1 MNEEEIRALQDAMEE
16 MRRNGSLSAES
27 LSKLNTSAS
36 RAEQGVEKF
45 GKAAGTVAA
54 GLGRA
59 VNDLSKAGGS
69 FNNLTG
75 SIDSLASGTKFLTD
89 KFGAVGKGLG
99 IAVDAFAGA
108 AKFVI
113 NQLQEVAGNYQS
125 LGDVSATAA
134 DGITGL
140 QRQFQQMGLVSLPAF
155 TKSLAA
161 NSTGMA
167 IFGRG
172 MAGAAEEFSRLSGA
186 LTTGETAEQFLRLGI
201 NLDQV
206 GASAAN
212 YAAAQARFGGITRQ
226 QMDGLAGST
235 RRYIEELDLIARMT
249 GNTRQQQEQEQQKSL
264 ADARFRAKIFEMI
277 NNGQVKEAE
286 ELQKYVNGLGGAA
299 GDAARAL
306 VTGVPLTEEAA
317 KANMLFNDTIRQNV
331 NAVRNGA
338 KATQAIENTMEGAAI
353 GVEKFGKTI
362 QYTGTEAFG
371 AATTQAFDFA
381 SFIRTRNEFLREGM
395 SLEEANRRAQ
405 EELKKGTDSNTEQ
418 FAKSQRQIA
427 ETGKN
432 LQQLQMALA
441 MKAIPAVE
449 TFSGALDSAS
459 KKIME
464 YFGVKPTGPA
474 AAPGSAPGTTA
485 GGPGGA
491 PGAAPTAGPAPAGRP
506 GTVGA
511 GVSGPPAAGG
521 GIFGGGAP
529 PRTAPGAAP
538 PPTTGA
544 GATSLGNLRELI
556 AGVESRGN
564 YNVVVGGQTYPLT
577 TMTVAEVMNLQKK
590 LIGEGKN
597 SAAGKYQIKYE
608 TLAGI
613 IGSAGVSRD
622 DKFDE
627 SVQDKL
633 ANALIMRRG
642 FEQYSRNPTQ
652 EGKERFLANLA
663 KEWAGL
669 PGGPSGE
676 SYYKGV
682 GNNKAGVSWEKALQ
696 SFDIGGIAVGPRSGY
711 QAVLHGIEAV
721 VPLPDGRTIPV
732 EMRGINESFA
742 NQSGMLEAQIGK
754 LDELIRVMRD
764 QVTISSKILQVSQ

>member
-16 MRRNGSLSAES
+16 MRRNGALSSDSLSR
-27 LSKLNTSAS
+27 LNTSAS
-36 RAEQGVEKF
+36 KASQGVDKF
-45 GKAAGTVAA
+45 GKTAGTVAA
-54 GLGRA
+54 SLGRA

-75 SIDSLASGTKFLTD
+75 TIDTLASGTKFLTD
-89 KFGAVGKGLG
+89 KFGFAGKALG
-99 IAVDAFAGA
+99 VAVDAFAGA

-113 NQLQEVAGNYQS
+113 NQLQEVAGNYQA

-155 TKSLAA
+155 TKSLAS
-161 NSTGMA
+161 NTTGLA

-172 MAGAAEEFSRLSGA
+172 MVGAAEEFSKLSGA
-186 LTTGETAEQFLRLGI
+186 LTTGETAERFLRLGI

-226 QMDGLAGST
+226 QLDGLAGST
-235 RRYIEELDLIARMT
+235 RKYIEELDLIARMT

-277 NNGQVKEAE
+277 ANGQGEQAE

-306 VTGVPLTEEAA
+306 VTGVPLTEEATR
-317 KANMLFNDTIRQNV
+317 ANQLFNDTIRQNV
-331 NAVRNGA
+331 NAIRNGA
-338 KATQAIENTMEGAAI
+338 KATQAIENTMEGAAV

-371 AATTQAFDFA
+371 AATTQAYDFA
-381 SFIRTRNEFLREGM
+381 SFIRTRNEFLAKGET
-395 SLEEANRRAQ
+395 LEEANRKAQ
-405 EELKKGTDSNTEQ
+405 EALKKGTDATTNE
-418 FAKSQRQIA
+418 FAKSQRAIT

-441 MKAIPAVE
+441 LKATPAVE
-449 TFSGALDSAS
+449 TFSNALDAAS
-459 KKIME
+459 KKIMKI
-464 YFGVKPTGPA
+464 FGVKPTGPET
-474 AAPGSAPGTTA
+474 AP
-485 GGPGGA
+485 
-491 PGAAPTAGPAPAGRP
+491 PGAAPASGAKPTGAATAPITGATPAAKMAESATVAG
-506 GTVGA
+506 GTV
-511 GVSGPPAAGG
+511 AAGLG
-521 GIFGGGAP
+521 P
-529 PRTAPGAAP
+529 PRTVPGSAVAPTVGPGAV
-538 PPTTGA
+538 
-544 GATSLGNLRELI
+544 SLGNIREMI
-556 AGVESRGN
+556 SGVESRGN

-590 LIGEGKN
+590 LIGEGKD
-597 SAAGKYQIKYE
+597 SAAGKYQIKYT

-613 IGSAGVSRD
+613 MGKAGVSRD

-627 SVQDKL
+627 AVQDKL
-633 ANALIMRRG
+633 ANALIMQRG
-642 FEQYSRNPTQ
+642 FEQYNRNPTQ
-652 EGKERFLANLA
+652 ESKERFLANLSR
-663 KEWAGL
+663 EWAGL
-669 PGGPSGE
+669 PSGPMGE

-682 GNNKAGVSWEKALQ
+682 GNNKAGMSWEKALQ
-696 SFDIGGIAVGPRSGY
+696 SFDLGGIATGPMTGY

-742 NQSGMLEAQIGK
+742 NQTGMLEAQIGR

-764 QVTISSKILQVSQ
+764 QVSVSTKILQYNQ